1 LSLSIVTECRHVKS
15 TAGIVGGD
23 LHAKKKLALGQE
35 MGGPVAEKKRDPI
48 AAGKN
53 AARNLTANLNRKLR
67 KGESKG
73 R

>member
-1 LSLSIVTECRHVKS
+1 
-15 TAGIVGGD
+15 
-23 LHAKKKLALGQE
+23 
-35 MGGPVAEKKRDPI
+35 VAEKKRDPI

-53 AARNLTANLNRKLR
+53 AARTLAANLNRKLR